1 MTNRLFIFISF
12 GLLFCCSCG
21 QKKYQK
27 VDLLSDDIVK
37 IDKACFELGEAK
49 DTSAV
54 RLLLNHIK
62 DPRITHNLHFKGA
75 SVYQCRIG
83 ALRKISGLDF
93 EKKITHEIDT
103 NAINFYIDWA
113 INNGHIKDRSDI
125 QKDLYLSLK

>member
-12 GLLFCCSCG
+12 GLLFCCSCD
-21 QKKYQK
+21 QKKDYK

-54 RLLLNHIK
+54 QLLLNHLK
-62 DPRITHNLHFKGA
+62 DPRITNNLNFKGM

-93 EKKITHEIDT
+93 EKKITHKIDT
-103 NAINFYIDWA
+103 DAINFYIDWA
-113 INNGHIKDRSDI
+113 IGNRHIKDRSDI
-125 QKDLYLSLK
+125 QLDL